1 MMFFGTTY
9 LRAFRLPV
17 MGAIACLTLLSGC
30 AATLPADT
38 LKTDLISAEETAR
51 QYNLDTQWW
60 LRYDDPNLNAVIELA
75 LARNV
80 DLAKAAI
87 SVNRALYQAKLI
99 GSDLL
104 PTFSADGSA
113 SGSKDLS
120 GGAGTRHSYT
130 GDLSIGYEIDL
141 WRRLRL
147 AASAEEWTYRATVE
161 DMESARLALINAVAD
176 TWFELRYLEDALT
189 VTRETVQRYERM
201 AELLRLK
208 YELGKVDSVE
218 PLQAEQSLLAARNR
232 LLDLQTRQ
240 STASQTMRDLLN
252 LHPDQAFP
260 QCQTPIMHI
269 PSVPVDL
276 NVPVA
281 ALSARPDI
289 RAAEA
294 RLRSAFDSMEAEK
307 ASWFPTVS
315 VGSSLGLSSSS
326 GSTFLDTPVLGG
338 LVSITFPF
346 LDWDRLRWNI
356 RISESDFKTAKLDF
370 TSSVTTALNEVNA
383 AYTAWLNTGH
393 SLDNLV
399 AQHEK
404 DLAITRYYQA
414 RYDLGAAELKDYL
427 DALNT
432 ADSSAL
438 SLLETRYQW
447 LSLENGIYKAMGGRY
462 TTRNQPAENAQTK
475 QSIEHLR

>member
-1 MMFFGTTY
+1 MTSSGMFKFTVP
-9 LRAFRLPV
+9 LFCFV
-17 MGAIACLTLLSGC
+17 LLSGC
-30 AATLPADT
+30 AAAIPAEA
-38 LKTDLISAEETAR
+38 LKTDLISAEAIAQ
-51 QYNLDTQWW
+51 QYDLDTRWW
-60 LRYDDPNLNAVIELA
+60 MRYNDQDLNATIDLA
-75 LARNV
+75 LERNI

-87 SVNRALYQAKLI
+87 DVNKALYQAKLI

-120 GGAGTRHSYT
+120 GEAGTRHSYASE
-130 GDLSIGYEIDL
+130 LAVGYEIDL

-147 AASAEEWTYRATVE
+147 AASAEEWTYRATLE
-161 DMESARLALINAVAD
+161 DMESARLALINTVAD
-176 TWFELRYLEDALT
+176 TWFELRYLEDALA
-189 VTRETVQRYERM
+189 VTAETVQRYARM
-201 AELLRLK
+201 VELLRIK
-208 YELGKVDSVE
+208 YDLGKVDSVE
-218 PLQAEQSLLAARNR
+218 PLQAEQALLSAQNR

-240 STASQTMRDLLN
+240 SSARQIMRDLLN
-252 LHPDQAFP
+252 LHPDQRIP
-260 QCQTPIMHI
+260 TCQTPIMDIH
-269 PSVPVDL
+269 SVPVDL

-294 RLRSAFDSMEAEK
+294 RLRSAFDSLESEK
-307 ASWFPTVS
+307 ASWFPTIS
-315 VGSSLGLSSSS
+315 IGSSLGLNASS
-326 GSTFLDTPVLGG
+326 GSTFFDAPTLGG

-346 LDWDRLRWNI
+346 LDWNRLRWSI
-356 RISESDFKTAKLDF
+356 RISESDFKTATLDF

-383 AYTAWLNTGH
+383 AYTAWTNTGH
-393 SLDNLV
+393 SLTNLA

-404 DLAITRYYQA
+404 DLAIVSYYQA

-432 ADSSAL
+432 ADTSAL

-447 LSLENGIYKAMGGRY
+447 LSLENSIYKAMGGRY
-462 TTRNQPAENAQTK
+462 TAKISPAPETQNESAPTGTPGPLQ
-475 QSIEHLR
+475 